1 MNVNGVI
8 RIVLIM
14 SLFCLLVMQFFQPSK
29 NQSDYQDV
37 AAFEA
42 ETGVSAEVKTILE
55 SKCYDCHSNQTVYPW
70 YAHVAPVSLWI
81 DDHIV
86 EGREHFDASE
96 WASYDLE
103 RKDHKLEE
111 LIEEVE
117 EDKMPLPSYTWIH
130 GNITREEKEILI
142 QWARE
147 ARVLMASVASK

>member
-1 MNVNGVI
+1 MGKKL
-8 RIVLIM
+8 RVLLIA
-14 SLFCLLVMQFFQPSK
+14 LLIILTAMQFYHPQK
-29 NQSDYQDV
+29 NDNQYREV
-37 AAFEA
+37 AAFET
-42 ETGVSAEVKTILE
+42 ETGVNAEVKTILE

-70 YAHVAPVSLWI
+70 YANVAPVSLWI

-96 WASYDLE
+96 WVSYDIE
-103 RKDHKLEE
+103 KKDHKLEE

-130 GNITREEKEILI
+130 GNISGEEKEMLI

-147 ARVLMASVASK
+147 ARVLMASVAYK